1 MTQSYVRVAKPS
13 EAPRVSTFHSS
24 IKQPCYEWR
33 FFFSPQLRERLAL
46 LKIAEKEA
54 EEEKRDNIL
63 KSKVVSTKN
72 EPNRSL
78 NHFQMRLVNLQNTRA
93 VFETLG
99 ILRSSLRKKSTTEIE
114 WNFRSL
120 SFLLLYV
127 AQALYI
133 SRRVPIAIIMEF
145 NGRFTL
151 FLRVCSK
158 RLKL

>member
-1 MTQSYVRVAKPS
+1 MAI
-13 EAPRVSTFHSS
+13 H
-24 IKQPCYEWR
+24 
-33 FFFSPQLRERLAL
+33 FFSPQLRERLAL

-99 ILRSSLRKKSTTEIE
+99 ILGSSLTKKSTPEIE
-114 WNFRSL
+114 WNFGSFVLFIVIYSTSL
-120 SFLLLYV
+120 IYLEEGSNCYYYGIQREVHF
-127 AQALYI
+127 I
-133 SRRVPIAIIMEF
+133 F
-145 NGRFTL
+145 KGL
-151 FLRVCSK
+151 F
-158 RLKL
+158 

>member
-99 ILRSSLRKKSTTEIE
+99 ILGSSLAKKSTTEIE
-114 WNFRSL
+114 WNFGSFVLFIVIYSTSL
-120 SFLLLYV
+120 IYLEEGSNCHYYGIQREVHF
-127 AQALYI
+127 I
-133 SRRVPIAIIMEF
+133 F
-145 NGRFTL
+145 KGL
-151 FLRVCSK
+151 F
-158 RLKL
+158 

>member
-13 EAPRVSTFHSS
+13 EAPCVSTFHSS

-78 NHFQMRLVNLQNTRA
+78 NHFQMRFVNLQNTRA

-99 ILRSSLRKKSTTEIE
+99 ILGSSLTKKSTTEIE
-114 WNFRSL
+114 
-120 SFLLLYV
+120 
-127 AQALYI
+127 
-133 SRRVPIAIIMEF
+133 
-145 NGRFTL
+145 
-151 FLRVCSK
+151 
-158 RLKL
+158 

>member
-13 EAPRVSTFHSS
+13 EAPCVSTFHSS

-33 FFFSPQLRERLAL
+33 FFFPPQLRERLAL

-54 EEEKRDNIL
+54 EEGKRDNIL

-99 ILRSSLRKKSTTEIE
+99 ILGSSLTQKSTTEIE
-114 WNFRSL
+114 WNFSSFVLFIVICSTSL
-120 SFLLLYV
+120 IYLEEGSNCHYYGIQWEVHF
-127 AQALYI
+127 I
-133 SRRVPIAIIMEF
+133 F
-145 NGRFTL
+145 KGL
-151 FLRVCSK
+151 F
-158 RLKL
+158 